1 MTKPILPIW
10 LVSVCLGIVL
20 ALYIFEMIRNRN
32 KLSKRIFG
40 LVRLVLMLTLVFVVN
55 LRIMT
60 KHYNTKVETKNIDIL
75 FVLDTTISMYAD
87 DYPSDTTRMKHALD
101 DCAYITEEMSGCNF
115 ALVRFDNR
123 SQVLA
128 PFTQDA
134 TCIRDAFS
142 TITPLDYYYAKG
154 SSLNI
159 PYEDME
165 SLLISSYN
173 KPDQTTILF
182 FISDGEIT
190 DESTL
195 RDFSALSQYVD
206 SGAVLGYGTEEGASM
221 TYSMSGVSYTM
232 KDPET
237 GLDAISKLDKENL
250 TKLAADLEIDYIQ
263 MDKQS
268 NVTYLLDAIKAG
280 SASNISD
287 DNKASYEDTY
297 YYYLI
302 PLGALL
308 LLEAYLLIRRKH
320 F

>member
-1 MTKPILPIW
+1 MIKPILPIW
-10 LVSVCLGIVL
+10 LAAACMGVIL
-20 ALYIFEMIRNRN
+20 ALYIFAMIRSRA
-32 KLSKRIFG
+32 KLNKRIFG
-40 LVRLVLMLTLVFVVN
+40 LVRLILMLGLLFVVN

-75 FVLDTTISMYAD
+75 FVLDTTISMYAN
-87 DYPSDTTRMKHALD
+87 DYPNDATRMERALE
-101 DCAYITEEMSGCNF
+101 DCEYIVEEMSGCNF

-142 TITPLDYYYAKG
+142 TITPLDFYYAKG
-154 SSLNI
+154 SSLNT
-159 PYEDME
+159 PYDDME
-165 SLLISSYN
+165 SLLLSSYN
-173 KPDQTTILF
+173 KPDQTTIVF
-182 FISDGEIT
+182 FITDGEIT

-195 RDFSALSQYVD
+195 MDYSPLSAYVD

-237 GLDAISKLDKENL
+237 GQNAISKLDTQNL
-250 TKLAADLEIDYIQ
+250 LKLAADLGVDYIR
-263 MDKQS
+263 MDKS
-268 NVTYLLDAIKAG
+268 TNVSYLLDAIKAG
-280 SASNISD
+280 GASSISD

-297 YYYLI
+297 FYYLI

-308 LLEAYLLIRRKH
+308 LLEAFLFIRKKNM
-320 F
+320 